1 MSGAGTT
8 PDMGPGLSGRLRGAA
23 GALLHH
29 PGALTGLALI
39 AVVLL
44 PALLAPWLGLPDPAQ
59 TEPARRMLPVLSP
72 GHPLGTDHLGRD
84 LLSRLVWG
92 ARSSIAVGVLA
103 TLVAA
108 LAGGVLG
115 LAAAWLGR
123 LADTLLMRAVDVL
136 MAFPYLLLALAIV
149 AALGPGLANAMLAIA
164 VANIPFFA
172 RAVRGA
178 ALDIRHQDY
187 IAAARLSGHGEARI
201 LLAEVLPNLVPTVL
215 VLMTTTLGWMILE
228 TAGLS
233 FLGLGAQPPA
243 ADLGSMLGE
252 GRAFLTVY
260 PRVAVLPGLVILV
273 LVVGINL
280 LGDALRDL
288 IDPRWSGARRRSRG
302 GQPAAGSP
310 AAPGADL
317 PAGSD
322 EGLLAVRGLHV
333 AVPSAAGPMD
343 AVRGLDFA
351 IAAGERVA
359 LVGES
364 GSGKT
369 LTALALMRLL
379 PAGLVLRGRLRLGG
393 IELTALTEPALR
405 DLRGRRLA
413 YVPQEPL
420 TALDPRFRV
429 GFQLDEALRAHAPAQ
444 NPKSRGDALIAQVG
458 LDGVPQL
465 RRRYP
470 HELSGG
476 QRQRVAIA
484 MALAH
489 GPDLLIADE
498 ATTALDVTVQQEILD
513 LLLRLCAEG
522 RRALLFVSHD
532 LALVARVCER
542 VLVMYAGRIVED
554 GPVDAILTRPAHP
567 YTAALLACSPE
578 LGRPDKPLPAIAGQ
592 APAPGSSPPGCPF
605 APRCPRV
612 QADCRAALPGLD
624 RMEPAHRARCLHPV
638 SRTPGE
644 RAR

>member
-1 MSGAGTT
+1 MSDAAS
-8 PDMGPGLSGRLRGAA
+8 PSAPGHLDRLGQGLGRVLAHRGALA
-23 GALLHH
+23 GLL
-29 PGALTGLALI
+29 LI
-39 AVVLL
+39 ALVLG
-44 PALLAPWLGLPDPAQ
+44 PALLAPWLPLPDPAL
-59 TEPARRMLPVLSP
+59 TEPAQRMRPALAP
-72 GHPLGTDHLGRD
+72 GHLLGTDHLGRD

-92 ARSSIAVGVLA
+92 ARSSIAVGALA
-103 TLVAA
+103 TLLAA
-108 LAGGVLG
+108 LVGGLVG

-123 LADTLLMRAVDVL
+123 LADTLAMRGVDVL

-178 ALDIRHQDY
+178 ALEIRHQDY
-187 IAAARLSGHGEARI
+187 ILAARLAGHGEARI
-201 LLAEVLPNLVPTVL
+201 LLAEVLPNLAPTML

-252 GRAFLTVY
+252 GREFLSVH

-288 IDPRWSGARRRSRG
+288 IDPRWSAAPVRAGSVRAAARRRG
-302 GQPAAGSP
+302 PQPTG
-310 AAPGADL
+310 
-317 PAGSD
+317 PAGQGD
-322 EGLLAVRGLHV
+322 ALLQVRELGV
-333 AVPSAAGPMD
+333 AVPSAAGAAALA
-343 AVRGLDFA
+343 AVRGLDFD

-369 LTALALMRLL
+369 LTALALLRLL
-379 PAGLVLRGRLRLGG
+379 PAGTALRGRVWLDGD
-393 IELTALTEPALR
+393 ELTALRERQLR
-405 DLRGRRLA
+405 RLRGRRLA

-420 TALDPRFRV
+420 TALDPLFRV
-429 GFQLDEALRAHAPAQ
+429 GHQLDEALRAHGPVHDIAAQ
-444 NPKSRGDALIAQVG
+444 GDALLADVG
-458 LDGVPQL
+458 LHRVPDL

-513 LLLRLCAEG
+513 LLLRLCTEQ

-554 GPVDAILTRPAHP
+554 GPVRAVLDRPAHP
-567 YTAALLACSPE
+567 YSAALLACSPE
-578 LGRPDKPLPAIAGQ
+578 LGRPNKPLPSIPGQ
-592 APAPGSSPPGCPF
+592 APAPGDSPGGCAF
-605 APRCPRV
+605 APRCPRA
-612 QADCRAALPGLD
+612 QPECRAGLPRLARIG
-624 RMEPAHRARCLHPV
+624 PAHRVRCLHPMID
-638 SRTPGE
+638 RPPGVE
-644 RAR
+644 P

>member
-1 MSGAGTT
+1 MSDAASLAA
-8 PDMGPGLSGRLRGAA
+8 PGRLVPLGRGLGRALGHRAA
-23 GALLHH
+23 RVGLL
-29 PGALTGLALI
+29 LI
-39 AVVLL
+39 ALVLG
-44 PALLAPWLGLPDPAQ
+44 PALLAPWLPLPDPAL
-59 TEPARRMLPVLSP
+59 TEPAQRMLPALAP
-72 GHPLGTDHLGRD
+72 GHLLGTDHLGRD
-84 LLSRLVWG
+84 LLARLVWG
-92 ARSSIAVGVLA
+92 ARSSIAVGTLA
-103 TLVAA
+103 TLLAA
-108 LAGGVLG
+108 LVGGIIG
-115 LAAAWLGR
+115 LAAASLGR
-123 LADTLLMRAVDVL
+123 LVDTLAMRGVDVL

-178 ALDIRHQDY
+178 ALEIRHQDY
-187 IAAARLSGHGEARI
+187 IAAARLAGHGEARI
-201 LLAEVLPNLVPTVL
+201 LLAEVLPNLAPTVL

-252 GRAFLTVY
+252 GRELLSVH

-288 IDPRWSGARRRSRG
+288 IDPRWSAAPVR
-302 GQPAAGSP
+302 AGSLRT
-310 AAPGADL
+310 AARPRGPQPTGPGDWLLQVRDL
-317 PAGSD
+317 G
-322 EGLLAVRGLHV
+322 V
-333 AVPSAAGPMD
+333 AVPSAAGAAPLA
-343 AVRGLDFA
+343 AVRGLDFD

-369 LTALALMRLL
+369 LTALALLRLL
-379 PAGLVLRGRLRLGG
+379 PAGARLRGRVWLDGD
-393 IELTALTEPALR
+393 ELTALRERQLR
-405 DLRGRRLA
+405 RLRGRRLA

-420 TALDPRFRV
+420 TALDPLFRV
-429 GFQLDEALRAHAPAQ
+429 GQQLDEALRAHGPAHDIAA
-444 NPKSRGDALIAQVG
+444 RGDGLLADVG
-458 LDGVPQL
+458 LDAVPDL

-489 GPDLLIADE
+489 GPELLIADE
-498 ATTALDVTVQQEILD
+498 ATTALDVTVQQEILA
-513 LLLRLCAEG
+513 LLLRLCAEQG
-522 RRALLFVSHD
+522 RALLFVSHD

-554 GPVDAILTRPAHP
+554 GPVRAVLERPAHP
-567 YTAALLACSPE
+567 YSAALLACSPE
-578 LGRPDKPLPAIAGQ
+578 LGRPDKRLPAIAGQ
-592 APAPGSSPPGCPF
+592 APGPGESPWGCAF

-612 QADCRAALPGLD
+612 QSDCRASLPALLHIG
-624 RMEPAHRARCLHPV
+624 RAHRVRCLHPMTNV
-638 SRTPGE
+638 LPGVE
-644 RAR
+644 L